1 MENTVYAKGLTKRF
15 GSLVAVNGIDL
26 DVVQGECFGFLGANG
41 AGKTS
46 TMRMI
51 SCVSPVTEG
60 ELWVNGKDV
69 KTSARHIKE
78 ELGVVNQEDNLDSN
92 LSVLHNLEVHAR
104 YFNMEPN
111 LARYRATEALA
122 MFDLQGR
129 ANSRVDELSGGMR
142 RRLMIARALMQKP
155 KLLIL
160 DEPTTGLDPQARQ
173 IVWQRIQLLKSQQI
187 TIILSTHYME
197 EAKYLCDRL
206 AVMESGRIVAQ
217 NNPER
222 LIQDNVGNAVTEIH
236 TGMDPVIKNQV
247 IEVLHGSGLQV
258 DDRGEILVIYETNDD
273 ISFEALGSLNIS
285 ERPANLEDVFLRLTG
300 KTLEEQ

>member
-26 DVVQGECFGFLGANG
+26 DVGQGECFGFLGANG

-104 YFNMEPN
+104 YFNIVGHPIN
-111 LARYRATEALA
+111 RSRVAGAGYVRRSARGLVGIVVCRGHICRLVVASIVRYRL
-122 MFDLQGR
+122 
-129 ANSRVDELSGGMR
+129 
-142 RRLMIARALMQKP
+142 
-155 KLLIL
+155 
-160 DEPTTGLDPQARQ
+160 
-173 IVWQRIQLLKSQQI
+173 
-187 TIILSTHYME
+187 
-197 EAKYLCDRL
+197 
-206 AVMESGRIVAQ
+206 
-217 NNPER
+217 
-222 LIQDNVGNAVTEIH
+222 
-236 TGMDPVIKNQV
+236 
-247 IEVLHGSGLQV
+247 
-258 DDRGEILVIYETNDD
+258 
-273 ISFEALGSLNIS
+273 
-285 ERPANLEDVFLRLTG
+285 
-300 KTLEEQ
+300 